1 MAALSGDR
9 TCLEDVAGGVGVAEL
24 MPTGIV
30 SGGKLCKTLNSFL
43 ELIKRIFLA
52 YSQPVNIY
60 QDKTAASWLKLA
72 QHWGPSY
79 GTSLLL
85 FL

>member
-1 MAALSGDR
+1 MAALSADR

-43 ELIKRIFLA
+43 ELIKRIFF
-52 YSQPVNIY
+52 
-60 QDKTAASWLKLA
+60 
-72 QHWGPSY
+72 
-79 GTSLLL
+79 SL
-85 FL
+85 

>member
-1 MAALSGDR
+1 MAALSADR

-52 YSQPVNIY
+52 CS
-60 QDKTAASWLKLA
+60 DKCRDWDRKGGGIG
-72 QHWGPSY
+72 Q
-79 GTSLLL
+79 
-85 FL
+85 